1 MEDLNSLDRIKD
13 EYRVPDSLQSCH
25 TAIVNGYVIEGHVPI
40 AEINRLLEEN
50 PDVIGIAVAGMPV
63 GSPGMEIEGFDTEP
77 YDVVS
82 FDGEGRIEI
91 YRSYPVD

>member
-13 EYRVPDSLQSCH
+13 KYQIPDTLRSCH
-25 TAIVNGYVIEGHVPI
+25 TAIVNGYVIEGHVPA
-40 AEINRLLEEN
+40 AEINRLLVEK
-50 PDVIGIAVAGMPV
+50 PAVIGIAVAGMPI
-63 GSPGMEIEGFDTEP
+63 GSPGMEVEGFGTEP

-91 YRSYPVD
+91 YRSYQVD